1 MINFLHKWIEQI
13 AIAVILVSIFEMLLP
28 NGNIKKYIKMILGL
42 FVVFSIISPFV
53 DSKALYNLNTNDII
67 GEYNLTQQESVND
80 KIEDSYIKELENDI
94 TRTVEEQ
101 GYNVKSCKI
110 DARIYSGDKD
120 AGIKSIN
127 IILLSKNKKEEN
139 NNNSDIETVN
149 KVEIGVNIG
158 DNEKTEENDITD
170 KDIKTLKKFLSEHYE
185 IDKKVININ

>member
-42 FVVFSIISPFV
+42 FVVFSIISSFV

-94 TRTVEEQ
+94 TKTVEEQ

>member
-13 AIAVILVSIFEMLLP
+13 AIAVILASIFEMLLP

-94 TRTVEEQ
+94 TKTVEEQ

>member
-80 KIEDSYIKELENDI
+80 KIEDSYIRELENDI
-94 TRTVEEQ
+94 TKTVEEQ

-185 IDKKVININ
+185 INKKVININ

>member
-94 TRTVEEQ
+94 TKTVEEQ

-139 NNNSDIETVN
+139 NNNSDIEAVN

-185 IDKKVININ
+185 IDKKVINIK

>member
-42 FVVFSIISPFV
+42 FVVFSIISSFV

-94 TRTVEEQ
+94 TKTVEEQ

-158 DNEKTEENDITD
+158 DNDKTEENDITD

>member
-94 TRTVEEQ
+94 TKTVEEQ

-127 IILLSKNKKEEN
+127 IILSSKNKKEEN

-149 KVEIGVNIG
+149 KRL
-158 DNEKTEENDITD
+158 EKA
-170 KDIKTLKKFLSEHYE
+170 KKMLKAEKKYQAE
-185 IDKKVININ
+185 IDLLEKIK

>member
-42 FVVFSIISPFV
+42 FVIFSIISPFV

-94 TRTVEEQ
+94 TKTVEEQ

>member
-94 TRTVEEQ
+94 TKTVEEQ

-127 IILLSKNKKEEN
+127 IILSSKNKKEEN

>member
-94 TRTVEEQ
+94 TKTVEEQ
-101 GYNVKSCKI
+101 GYNFKSCKI

-139 NNNSDIETVN
+139 NTNSDIETVN

>member
-42 FVVFSIISPFV
+42 LVVFSIISPFV

-94 TRTVEEQ
+94 TKTVEEQ

>member
-94 TRTVEEQ
+94 TKTVEEQ

-158 DNEKTEENDITD
+158 DNEKTEGNDITD

>member
-67 GEYNLTQQESVND
+67 GEYNLTQQDSVND

-94 TRTVEEQ
+94 TKTVEEQ

-170 KDIKTLKKFLSEHYE
+170 KDIKTLKKFLCEHYE

>member
-80 KIEDSYIKELENDI
+80 KIEDSSIKELENDI
-94 TRTVEEQ
+94 TKTVEEQ

-127 IILLSKNKKEEN
+127 IILSSKNKKEEN

>member
-94 TRTVEEQ
+94 TKTVEEQ

-110 DARIYSGDKD
+110 DARIYSDDKD

>member
-94 TRTVEEQ
+94 TKTVEEQ

>member
-94 TRTVEEQ
+94 TRMVEEQ

>member
-94 TRTVEEQ
+94 TKTVEEQ

-139 NNNSDIETVN
+139 NTNSDIKTVN

>member
-67 GEYNLTQQESVND
+67 GEYNLTQQDSVND

-94 TRTVEEQ
+94 TKTVEEQ

-139 NNNSDIETVN
+139 NTNSDIETVN